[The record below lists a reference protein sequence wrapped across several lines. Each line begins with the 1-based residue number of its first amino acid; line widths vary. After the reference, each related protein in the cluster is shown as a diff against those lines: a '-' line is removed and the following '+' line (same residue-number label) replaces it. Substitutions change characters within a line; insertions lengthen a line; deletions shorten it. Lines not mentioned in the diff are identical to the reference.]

1 MVRIKKNCNKRFYYY
16 DKVVA
21 YGEVMTRSVCHT
33 ADWTRKTRVLHK
45 FVLSLENGEGCK
57 FFSLHI
63 WTNCTILHIIKKM

>member
-45 FVLSLENGEGCK
+45 FVLSL
-57 FFSLHI
+57 
-63 WTNCTILHIIKKM
+63 